1 MFSVSDDCHAHGSA
15 HDIKHK
21 NTYEFP
27 EEKILAEEKRNM
39 RIAFVGVGNISEI
52 YLENITNMFR
62 EIEVIG
68 VCDLI
73 RERAE
78 KAVEKYNIPKLYN
91 DMYELFADDDV
102 DIVLN
107 ITEAYNHYAVT
118 KAALEAGKN
127 VYSEKP
133 LATTLEQG
141 KELVRLAKE
150 KGVRLGGAPDTF
162 LGGGIQT
169 CRRLIED
176 GYIGDVFGGSIHMI
190 CRGPEGWH
198 PDPEAFYQ
206 PGAGPMFDMG
216 PYYMTALA
224 NLLGRCSKITGF
236 SGRAHKERIIGSGPR
251 YGQKIPVNVDENI
264 ADVSVLDE
272 AAAGL
277 YSSAEPAR
285 SWIRVSR
292 LTCTASQAI
301 MPISSFTEPKAFS
314 MCQIPTHSTDR
325 SRLSAETR
333 ALCVSF
339 RRCIRIRITAAE

>member
-1 MFSVSDDCHAHGSA
+1 M
-15 HDIKHK
+15 
-21 NTYEFP
+21 
-27 EEKILAEEKRNM
+27 AEEKRNM

-52 YLENITNMFR
+52 LSR
-62 EIEVIG
+62 EHYEYVPRDRG
-68 VCDLI
+68 HRRL
-73 RERAE
+73 RSYPRACGE

-190 CRGPEGWH
+190 CRGP
-198 PDPEAFYQ
+198 
-206 PGAGPMFDMG
+206 AGM
-216 PYYMTALA
+216 A
-224 NLLGRCSKITGF
+224 S
-236 SGRAHKERIIGSGPR
+236 GSG
-251 YGQKIPVNVDENI
+251 G
-264 ADVSVLDE
+264 VL
-272 AAAGL
+272 
-277 YSSAEPAR
+277 
-285 SWIRVSR
+285 
-292 LTCTASQAI
+292 
-301 MPISSFTEPKAFS
+301 
-314 MCQIPTHSTDR
+314 
-325 SRLSAETR
+325 
-333 ALCVSF
+333 
-339 RRCIRIRITAAE
+339 